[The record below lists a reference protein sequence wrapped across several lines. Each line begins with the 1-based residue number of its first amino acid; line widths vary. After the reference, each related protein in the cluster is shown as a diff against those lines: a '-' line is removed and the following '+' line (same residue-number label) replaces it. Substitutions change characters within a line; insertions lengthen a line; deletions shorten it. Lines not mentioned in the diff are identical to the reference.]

1 MRTTCKDYVTT
12 ELPQEHAARSRH
24 HAALASKQLAGAA
37 TGQSVKGK
45 ESVSNTKVKNLN
57 LYIYKYHM
65 LADYPNTIRRVGT
78 TDSYSTQ
85 PVSALL
91 MF

>member
-1 MRTTCKDYVTT
+1 MT
-12 ELPQEHAARSRH
+12 ELPQEHAAWSRR
-24 HAALASKQLAGAA
+24 HAVLASKQLAGAA
-37 TGQSVKGK
+37 TGRSVKDK

-57 LYIYKYHM
+57 LYTYKYHA
-65 LADYPNTIRRVGT
+65 LADYPNTIQRVGT

-91 MF
+91 IF